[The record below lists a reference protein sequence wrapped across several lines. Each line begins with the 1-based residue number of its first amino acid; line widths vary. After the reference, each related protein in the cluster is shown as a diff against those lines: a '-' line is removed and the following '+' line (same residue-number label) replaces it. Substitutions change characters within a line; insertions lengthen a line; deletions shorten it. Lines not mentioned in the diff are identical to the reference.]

1 MRIVTFSAKLEF
13 GVRAVL
19 VGSLDVQF
27 VRTGSCSIRFCQ
39 QRGDAGMNEPAQR
52 FCEPRRH
59 YISKLLFFG
68 GGANAGWARFLH
80 ARQRSR
86 DVSHVS
92 HSGTIINEECRQ
104 KDCHCMVSDSVC
116 DLVG

>member
-52 FCEPRRH
+52 FCERLP
-59 YISKLLFFG
+59 G
-68 GGANAGWARFLH
+68 FL
-80 ARQRSR
+80 
-86 DVSHVS
+86 
-92 HSGTIINEECRQ
+92 I
-104 KDCHCMVSDSVC
+104 
-116 DLVG
+116 DLVRVVGAQC